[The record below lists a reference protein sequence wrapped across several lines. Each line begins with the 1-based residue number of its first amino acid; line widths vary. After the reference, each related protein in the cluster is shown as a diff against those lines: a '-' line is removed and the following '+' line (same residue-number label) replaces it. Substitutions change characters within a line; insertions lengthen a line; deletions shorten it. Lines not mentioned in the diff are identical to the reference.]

1 VSSGVLLAFGDMIQQ
16 RIEISY
22 ENEDSFDWKRSERM
36 LIVGTVQG
44 PPNHWWYCWL
54 DRVLPGKSMSTV
66 CKKIVADQLIA
77 SPLGSGSF
85 FLGVGLL
92 EGRTVPQCWD
102 EYKSKFAMVYL
113 MDWLVW
119 PPSQLINFLFV
130 PNVYRVLY
138 VSTVTVAWNVFMSY
152 AKHYDQRKHTE
163 EVFSDPDLFETR

>member
-1 VSSGVLLAFGDMIQQ
+1 VYELHIADSLNYEIWVCFLFSSI
-16 RIEISY
+16 
-22 ENEDSFDWKRSERM
+22 ERM

-113 MDWLVW
+113 VNA
-119 PPSQLINFLFV
+119 SI
-130 PNVYRVLY
+130 
-138 VSTVTVAWNVFMSY
+138 
-152 AKHYDQRKHTE
+152 
-163 EVFSDPDLFETR
+163 